1 MIAIEAQGIEQ
12 KFQAGAACFIW
23 QDFRVGQPG
32 VIVDGQIQIFP
43 ALAALL
49 AAARRALPGA
59 IAGDAMSDPFDAAE
73 LLDVDV
79 DHLAEQGLL
88 IADDLNF
95 RIEVGEAAQP
105 LGVADA
111 GHGRAR
117 QPGLAGDGL
126 PQQCSRGR

>member
-23 QDFRVGQPG
+23 QDFRGGQPG

-59 IAGDAMSDPFDAAE
+59 IAGDAS
-73 LLDVDV
+73 
-79 DHLAEQGLL
+79 
-88 IADDLNF
+88 
-95 RIEVGEAAQP
+95 
-105 LGVADA
+105 
-111 GHGRAR
+111 RATAR
-117 QPGLAGDGL
+117 
-126 PQQCSRGR
+126 SRGRFSRRVDGSGAGLRPA

>member
-1 MIAIEAQGIEQ
+1 M
-12 KFQAGAACFIW
+12 
-23 QDFRVGQPG
+23 
-32 VIVDGQIQIFP
+32 
-43 ALAALL
+43 
-49 AAARRALPGA
+49 PGA

-117 QPGLAGDGL
+117 QPGLAGDFPERLTVPAQGFDRHDL
-126 PQQCSRGR
+126 LG